1 MSHPHRADPDGS
13 SFDFRHIEAEL
24 ARGYSE
30 PFFIIDARLVREKA
44 RRFRAAMPRVFPH
57 YAVKVNPATDILAV
71 LHDEGIGFEIASR
84 AELDALLGLG
94 VPAHEILYSNPIKSP
109 AHLTHAIERGVTWYV
124 VDAIEELHKVHA
136 AKPDANLYLR
146 IHTSNEGSVW
156 KLSNKFGA
164 FEDEAKQL
172 IAEAARI
179 GADLAGVGFHVGSQC
194 RNIENWPL
202 GIRAARETF
211 GEMGAA
217 GLEPRLL
224 NLSGGFPVSMGDEVP
239 SIEEIGKAV
248 NRALENIPDSVHVV
262 AEPGRFMV
270 ADTGVFVCQ
279 VIGTATRDGT
289 RWLYL
294 DAGIYRGLGEL
305 SNEFRFTIHT
315 DREGPSIPW
324 TVAGPTCD
332 GLDVCMSDQ
341 PLPQG
346 LQAGDFVYVYDHGAY
361 SAAYSNTF
369 NGFPIPNTVV
379 VNTD

>member
-1 MSHPHRADPDGS
+1 MSQPYRADADGS
-13 SFDFRHIEAEL
+13 AFDFRHIEAEL
-24 ARGYSE
+24 ARGYSD

-57 YAVKVNPATDILAV
+57 YAVKVNPATEILAA
-71 LHDEGIGFEIASR
+71 LHDEGVGFEIASR
-84 AELDALLGLG
+84 AELDVLLGLG
-94 VPAHEILYSNPIKSP
+94 VPAHEILYSNPIKSH
-109 AHLTHAIERGVTWYV
+109 AYLTHAIECGVTWYV
-124 VDAIEELHKVHA
+124 IDAIEELHKVHA

-164 FEDEAKQL
+164 FEDEAEQL

-179 GADLAGVGFHVGSQC
+179 GAGLAGVGFHVGSQC
-194 RNIENWPL
+194 KNIQNWPI
-202 GIRAARETF
+202 GIRASRETF
-211 GEMGAA
+211 EKMKAV
-217 GLEPRLL
+217 GLEPRFL

-248 NRALENIPDSVHVV
+248 NRELENISDSVHVV

-279 VIGTATRDGT
+279 VIGTATRDGK

-294 DAGIYRGLGEL
+294 DAGIHRGLGEL

-315 DREGPSIPW
+315 DRDGPNIPW

-332 GLDVCMSDQ
+332 GLDVCMTDQ

-346 LQAGDFVYVYDHGAY
+346 LQAGDFIYVHDHGAY
-361 SAAYSNTF
+361 SAAYANTF

-379 VNTD
+379 VNAD